1 MANNSDDFRR
11 LMNLME
17 SFQEPVLLEG
27 WVDRLAGI
35 FNGKS
40 MGAHERSQMAKE
52 LVAEWNKWLGQ
63 TDRTGDLEDM
73 IRFMKMRVGFND
85 TDIGI
90 VLDRAGIVI
99 NGDEGEAD
107 DAEADSSDDT
117 PDAPQAGKADADSE
131 DDDAL
136 DLDGGYDPE
145 EGIPLPT
152 DLNAKLNDYKTGKLG
167 GQTKAPSAASAKS
180 TPAKDAGKVV
190 VDDPKKYILPSGDY
204 DRDKARRRLHSLPKG
219 TTLKIGDRSYRLTV
233 GDEGEDFFKGSTEDS
248 QEQHLKANQANQR
261 RVESINEDT
270 MQLSDHLDRKSIKL
284 IMDFVAA
291 QVNDEYILNG
301 PERDKDISY
310 GGYGTRANWNRNY
323 NTMRSNY
330 QRGGPQDPDNA
341 DNRGPD
347 APEIGGRGSGKYDS
361 QMMKNVLKRE
371 LEVSDASQQSI
382 AQKVKQQDHNG
393 MAHMMQSDM
402 EILAKIGYAF
412 LKAK

>member
-27 WVDRLAGI
+27 WVDRLAGV

-40 MGAHERSQMAKE
+40 MGAHERAKMAKE
-52 LVAEWNKWLGQ
+52 LVGEWNKWLGQ

-90 VLDRAGIVI
+90 VLDRAGIEV
-99 NGDEGEAD
+99 GGEEDEQED
-107 DAEADSSDDT
+107 DAQD
-117 PDAPQAGKADADSE
+117 ADADAPEGQPEASKAAAEPE
-131 DDDAL
+131 DEDAL
-136 DLDGGYDPE
+136 DLGNGYDPE

-167 GQTKAPSAASAKS
+167 GQTKAPAAAPAKAE
-180 TPAKDAGKVV
+180 PAKDEGKTVI
-190 VDDPKKYILPSGDY
+190 DDPKKYILPSGEY
-204 DRDKARRRLHSLPKG
+204 DREKARRRLHSLPRG
-219 TTLKIGDRSYRLTV
+219 TKLKIGNRAYRLTV
-233 GDEGEDFFKGSTEDS
+233 GDEGDEFHKSSPGDS
-248 QEQHLKANQANQR
+248 QEQHAKAGRQNQR
-261 RVESINEDT
+261 ESIGEAA
-270 MQLSDHLDRKSIKL
+270 MQLTDQMDRKMVKM

-291 QVNDEYILNG
+291 QVNDQYLLNG
-301 PERDKDISY
+301 PERDQDMEY
-310 GGYGTRANWNRNY
+310 NGYGRGSNWNRGYRRN
-323 NTMRSNY
+323 NY

-347 APEIGGRGSGKYDS
+347 ATEAGGRGSGKYDS
-361 QMMKNVLKRE
+361 KLMKSVLKSE

-393 MAHMMQSDM
+393 MGRMTQTDM
-402 EILAKIGYAF
+402 EMLAKIGYAF